1 MNHPPDAAAANTAL
15 DDIARLIEAGNWQ
28 EARTRC
34 EELVASSPGDAD
46 ALAWLGQIAVG
57 QFRWEDAIVIFDQVM
72 RLRVDP
78 WTLGNLG
85 VCQWKVGNLEEAE
98 YCLRGAVEIK
108 PDFTRAHV
116 SLALVLH
123 ARGQFDAALAQLAIA
138 HDLDPADHQIPM
150 RRGCALAA
158 LGRLEEAQKMFA
170 HAVELAGRF
179 SYSRLVAFDRATFD
193 AATGPEEVVP
203 PPKLAAQAGAPGG
216 FRYVTLISC
225 NPPYVRKYG
234 FPFIRSFAAQGR
246 GDSLLHLHIYDPDN
260 TILGEVQEVI
270 SRSGLASYTLTTE
283 ASPFP
288 AHETKQRKAYYAC
301 GRLVH
306 LPAWLD
312 QYACPV
318 LSLDVDFIVEDTL
331 AGLVEAA
338 AGHDVGLNARDPVD
352 SPWLDV
358 IANIIVANP
367 TPASRRYFAAVKNYA
382 LRYLRQERE
391 AWLVDQSALYCVL
404 KMLGR
409 YAAPPAVA
417 WLPAASQA
425 CLWHIGHAYDHLL
438 DDPRYRKYA
447 HAG

>member
-1 MNHPPDAAAANTAL
+1 
-15 DDIARLIEAGNWQ
+15 
-28 EARTRC
+28 
-34 EELVASSPGDAD
+34 
-46 ALAWLGQIAVG
+46 
-57 QFRWEDAIVIFDQVM
+57 
-72 RLRVDP
+72 
-78 WTLGNLG
+78 
-85 VCQWKVGNLEEAE
+85 
-98 YCLRGAVEIK
+98 
-108 PDFTRAHV
+108 
-116 SLALVLH
+116 
-123 ARGQFDAALAQLAIA
+123 
-138 HDLDPADHQIPM
+138 
-150 RRGCALAA
+150 
-158 LGRLEEAQKMFA
+158 MFA

-270 SRSGLASYTLTTE
+270 SRSGLASYTVTTE

-318 LSLDVDFIVEDTL
+318 LSM
-331 AGLVEAA
+331 AGRPERALLHAENAGALCRA
-338 AGHDVGLNARDPVD
+338 AGSGVATRGEPGLLVAHRARVRSFARRSALPQIRPRRL
-352 SPWLDV
+352 SG
-358 IANIIVANP
+358 
-367 TPASRRYFAAVKNYA
+367 TPAPVRCAPLNRACAQRGEKWFRARARRSRF
-382 LRYLRQERE
+382 
-391 AWLVDQSALYCVL
+391 
-404 KMLGR
+404 
-409 YAAPPAVA
+409 
-417 WLPAASQA
+417 
-425 CLWHIGHAYDHLL
+425 
-438 DDPRYRKYA
+438 
-447 HAG
+447 